1 MAPCLAVSSRVNGNH
16 GKSNKKAAVVGQG
29 EKKKENTVVL
39 LCSVGMKNHTLG
51 EKLAVICMEICHTN
65 AHVLIMVSDLIHMQA
80 WISQWLG
87 FASQGLT
94 LEESED
100 WLVLAENPH
109 SLRSHLESCESYES

>member
-1 MAPCLAVSSRVNGNH
+1 MEEVIRRWQQCGR
-16 GKSNKKAAVVGQG
+16 
-29 EKKKENTVVL
+29 ERKKESTVVL
-39 LCSVGMKNHTLG
+39 LCSVAVKDHTLG
-51 EKLAVICMEICHTN
+51 EKLALMCVEICHTH

-100 WLVLAENPH
+100 WLVLAVNPR
-109 SLRSHLESCESYES
+109 SLRSPLESCEGYESQSLFISGL

>member
-1 MAPCLAVSSRVNGNH
+1 MAPCLAVSSRVSGNN
-16 GKSNKKAAVVGQG
+16 GKSNKKAALVRQG
-29 EKKKENTVVL
+29 DKKK
-39 LCSVGMKNHTLG
+39 G
-51 EKLAVICMEICHTN
+51 EYSGTALFCGNEGSHIRGKAGCHNMEICHTH

-94 LEESED
+94 LEESEN

-109 SLRSHLESCESYES
+109 SLQSHLEYCEGYES